1 MKPSIIGPG
10 LSVTGNV
17 ISKGK
22 IQIEGEIHGDV
33 HCVTLTVGEN
43 GYIIGGVVAE
53 EIVVQG
59 RVIGVVR
66 GINVSLRASSHVE
79 GDIIHTGLAIEQGAF
94 FEGKIRRTDNPI
106 GQSSNLDLNT
116 RIPSADGVVTP
127 MPRRRMKRFQ

>member
-1 MKPSIIGPG
+1 M
-10 LSVTGNV
+10 TGDV
-17 ISKGK
+17 ISKGA
-22 IQIEGEIHGDV
+22 IQIDGVIHGDV
-33 HCVTLTVGEN
+33 HCISLTVGQN
-43 GYIIGGVVAE
+43 GHIIGGVVAE

-59 RVIGVVR
+59 RVNGAVR

-106 GQSSNLDLNT
+106 GQSSNLDLNV
-116 RIPSADGVVTP
+116 RIPSADAVVTP